1 MEEFGLNPQKRLA
14 RLFTSASPQQAGD
27 EEETRQHPIE
37 ILLVED
43 NPADVRMMREALFLA
58 EIRHNLTVVTDGEE
72 ALTYLN
78 RQYPYAGSPRPDIV
92 VLDIKLPRVSGHEVL
107 EGIRKNPELQTLP
120 VMMLTS
126 SYSTQDRSTSERLLA
141 THYVTKPVGLNMLA
155 GEIKIINALVKRSGI

>member
-1 MEEFGLNPQKRLA
+1 MAEYGLNPLKGAA
-14 RLFTSASPQQAGD
+14 RHFISASLVHASDD
-27 EEETRQHPIE
+27 EGVLQRPIE

-58 EIRHNLTVVTDGEE
+58 EIRHNLAVVTDGEE
-72 ALTYLN
+72 ALHYLN
-78 RQYPYAGSPRPDIV
+78 RRGQYGSATRPDVV

-107 EGIRKNPELQTLP
+107 DAIRKHPELHTLP

-126 SYSTQDRSTSERLLA
+126 SYSSQDRDTSERLQA

-155 GEIKIINALVKRSGI
+155 GEIKIINALVKRSGV

>member
-1 MEEFGLNPQKRLA
+1 MNPKKGLA
-14 RLFTSASPQQAGD
+14 RLFTSASLPQAGD
-27 EEETRQHPIE
+27 EEETLRRPIE

-58 EIRHNLTVVTDGEE
+58 EIRHHLTVVTDGEE
-72 ALTYLN
+72 ALLYLN

-107 EGIRKNPELQTLP
+107 EGIRKNPELRTLP
-120 VMMLTS
+120 VVMLTS
-126 SYSTQDRSTSERLLA
+126 SYSSQDRSTSERLQA

-155 GEIKIINALVKRSGI
+155 GEIKIINALVKRSGV